1 MLFSQI
7 FFSAPPA
14 FIASPS
20 DKEMLYLQIFFIL
33 FFLASGVPF
42 FWRLSASKGPRNV
55 GFDMS
60 LADFF
65 MVSAMVV
72 ASILFG
78 SFFGSATARFFSE
91 DVENK
96 SFAGTAAMHVLAIFS
111 VLIFARISDSKP
123 VFFWGGGLRGK
134 LNIWFKGAGYLAGTL
149 LCILAVA
156 NIWAM
161 ILLEFGIEP
170 SEQDVVE
177 YFGSSEGIA
186 RVFAFISIA
195 FIAPV
200 AEELVFRGALS
211 GALKNKIGAVAA
223 ALIVSALFGAIHFN
237 MVAFLPIFVLSLLLI
252 LLYERYGDLTAPIAA
267 HSAFNTIMA
276 VLILFRDYLNV

>member
-1 MLFSQI
+1 MQI
-7 FFSAPPA
+7 FFS
-14 FIASPS
+14 
-20 DKEMLYLQIFFIL
+20 L

-42 FWRLSASKGPRNV
+42 FLRLSGHKGCRQV

-65 MVSAMVV
+65 LISAMVAV
-72 ASILFG
+72 SILLGSLFG
-78 SFFGSATARFFSE
+78 SAMKGIFSADIFL
-91 DVENK
+91 
-96 SFAGTAAMHVLAIFS
+96 GTAAMHVLAMVS
-111 VLIFARISDSKP
+111 VLVFARVSDSKP
-123 VFFWGGGLRGK
+123 VFFWGGGVGRK
-134 LNIWFKGAGYLAGTL
+134 LKLWLKGAGYLAGTL
-149 LCILAVA
+149 FCILAVA

-200 AEELVFRGALS
+200 AEELVFRGAMY